1 MQTLIFNEDKASVR
15 LFPDSTNIDIGS
27 DRIYIDPGTANEY
40 HICGMNTENST
51 LIKDVSEPTEW
62 VAWKYIYDGEWK
74 NNHPLDDGKTYKYTA
89 PVFDELG
96 RSPDYGW
103 TVVE

>member
-1 MQTLIFNEDKASVR
+1 MQTIIFNSDKASVY
-15 LFPDSTNIDIGS
+15 LFPDSTNVYIDP
-27 DRIYIDPGTANEY
+27 DRIYINSGTADEY
-40 HICGMNTENST
+40 HICGMNSENCT

-89 PVFDELG
+89 PVFNALG